1 MDTTTDGRMLELIC
15 M

>member
-1 MDTTTDGRMLELIC
+1 MTNEDRMLELIC